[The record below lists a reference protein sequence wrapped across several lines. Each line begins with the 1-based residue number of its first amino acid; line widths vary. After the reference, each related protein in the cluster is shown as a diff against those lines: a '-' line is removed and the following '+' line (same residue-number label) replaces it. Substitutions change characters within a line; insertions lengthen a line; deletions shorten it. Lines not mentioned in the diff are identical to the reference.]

1 MQFSREMTLAGGRKI
16 VLRSLE
22 KKDAGAAIFCLRK
35 VSGETAFLRREKDEC
50 GMTIAQEEDVIL
62 RKAENPREMLLG
74 AFDGEKLVGMAGLN
88 AIGSLSRVQHRASVG
103 ISLERAYW
111 GQGIGSAMMS
121 ALIDAARQAGYEQVE
136 LDVVDNNTRAVALYT
151 RFGFITIGKIP
162 NGMKYRDGSCADL
175 CLMIRQFSKECP
187 EN

>member
-1 MQFSREMTLAGGRKI
+1 MRYEQTVTLKDGTPI

-22 KKDAGAAIFCLRK
+22 KWDAGAAILCFRK
-35 VSGETAFLRREKDEC
+35 VAGETDYLLRETEEC
-50 GMTIAQEEDVIL
+50 GVTIAQEEETIA
-62 RKAENPREMLLG
+62 RKLESPREMLLG
-74 AFDGEKLVGMAGLN
+74 AFVGEELVGMAGLN

-175 CLMIRQFSKECP
+175 CLMIRQFGKECP

>member
-1 MQFSREMTLAGGRKI
+1 MQFYREAALADGKAI

-22 KKDAGAAIFCLRK
+22 KQDAGAAILCFRK
-35 VSGETAFLRREKDEC
+35 VAGETDFLLRETEEC
-50 GMTIAQEEDVIL
+50 GVTIAQEEETIA
-62 RKAENPREMLLG
+62 RKLESPREMLLG
-74 AFDGEKLVGMAGLN
+74 AFVGEELVGMAGLN
-88 AIGSLSRVQHRASVG
+88 AAGQLSRVQHRASVG

-121 ALIDAARQAGYEQVE
+121 ALIDAARRAGYEQVE
-136 LDVVDNNTRAVALYT
+136 LDVVDNNTRALALYT
-151 RFGFITIGKIP
+151 RFGFVCVGRIP
-162 NGMKYRDGSCADL
+162 NALRYRDGRYADM

>member
-1 MQFSREMTLAGGRKI
+1 MQFYREAALADGKAI

-22 KKDAGAAIFCLRK
+22 KKDAGAAILCFRK
-35 VSGETAFLRREKDEC
+35 VAGETDFLLRETEEC
-50 GMTIAQEEDVIL
+50 GVTIAQEEETIA
-62 RKAENPREMLLG
+62 RKLESPREMLLG
-74 AFDGEKLVGMAGLN
+74 AFVGEELVGMAGLN

-103 ISLERAYW
+103 VSLKRAYW
-111 GQGIGSAMMS
+111 GQGIGTAMMS

-136 LDVVDNNTRAVALYT
+136 LDVVDNNTRALALYT
-151 RFGFITIGKIP
+151 RFGFVCVGRIP
-162 NGMKYRDGSCADL
+162 NALRYRDGRYADM

>member
-1 MQFSREMTLAGGRKI
+1 MQFYREAALADGKAI

-22 KKDAGAAIFCLRK
+22 KQDAGAAIFCLRK

-136 LDVVDNNTRAVALYT
+136 LDVVDNNTRALALYT
-151 RFGFITIGKIP
+151 RFGFVCVGRIP
-162 NGMKYRDGSCADL
+162 NALRYRDGRYADM